1 MISFIRQHSDKIKP
15 RKAELLTKSR
25 SDSLTEHVLDYFYD
39 DLLNGVYK
47 ENNPD
52 PASIYNLDE
61 TGLNTD
67 PRSKEVFVDPKSKDA
82 YLMSATCGKTMYS
95 VLFCCSA
102 TGRYLLS
109 FVVYKG

>member
-1 MISFIRQHSDKIKP
+1 M
-15 RKAELLTKSR
+15 
-25 SDSLTEHVLDYFYD
+25 LDYFYD
-39 DLLNGVYK
+39 DLLNGIYK

-82 YLMSATCGKTMYS
+82 YLMFATCGKIMYS

-102 TGRYLLS
+102 TGRYLPP